1 VAAADGRRHVL
12 AIGGFA
18 GQRFDQGVPRLVR
31 HAVELAGQPSPRVCL
46 IGTAMGDDAASVL
59 RGYAWLQAAGAQP
72 SHLQLFP
79 MPNVTDPAGL
89 LLAQDVIFVGGGSVA
104 GLAAVWRVHGLDE
117 VMRRAWAAGIVL
129 AGVSAGALCWF
140 EGGTTDSFG
149 PRLRAFT
156 GGLGLLAGSY
166 CPHYSSEPAR
176 RPLYEELVAA
186 GTLPPG
192 VACDDGAAAHYVDG
206 ALATIVTEQA
216 DRHGYRV
223 EPDGAGGV
231 TSMTLSEELLP

>member
-1 VAAADGRRHVL
+1 
-12 AIGGFA
+12 
-18 GQRFDQGVPRLVR
+18 
-31 HAVELAGQPSPRVCL
+31 
-46 IGTAMGDDAASVL
+46 M
-59 RGYAWLQAAGAQP
+59 
-72 SHLQLFP
+72 
-79 MPNVTDPAGL
+79 
-89 LLAQDVIFVGGGSVA
+89 
-104 GLAAVWRVHGLDE
+104 AAVWRVHGLDE
-117 VMRRAWAAGIVL
+117 VMRR
-129 AGVSAGALCWF
+129 
-140 EGGTTDSFG
+140 
-149 PRLRAFT
+149 
-156 GGLGLLAGSY
+156 GLGRPGSCWPGSARERCAGSRAGRRTRSARGCGRSPAGSGCWRGSY

>member
-1 VAAADGRRHVL
+1 
-12 AIGGFA
+12 
-18 GQRFDQGVPRLVR
+18 
-31 HAVELAGQPSPRVCL
+31 
-46 IGTAMGDDAASVL
+46 
-59 RGYAWLQAAGAQP
+59 
-72 SHLQLFP
+72 

-206 ALATIVTEQA
+206 ELATIVTEQA